1 MTFLLKLTQN
11 FTRDWF
17 PSDLSRDCNARTLNR
32 RNKPEYAVGSGRE
45 PICYSSQFLELIIL
59 ILHSPFHP
67 QLPLLKWK
75 GNLVII
81 TLIPNSFRSSC
92 HFNVLSHI
100 LSHMVGLCLLRRM
113 TSNFRASKVHQ
124 PNKAICKYVVCFE
137 QTFCSGSI
145 WLTRIIKHLNKNHC
159 LLPLE
164 SVQRVRDSL
173 EGWQETRY
181 IVLGAIQT
189 NTEGPVCH
197 LPPTPTPS
205 AWVPVQSF

>member
-1 MTFLLKLTQN
+1 MPGHWTGEISLNKQWGVGENPSVTPHN
-11 FTRDWF
+11 FQSWSSSF
-17 PSDLSRDCNARTLNR
+17 YLPPST
-32 RNKPEYAVGSGRE
+32 
-45 PICYSSQFLELIIL
+45 
-59 ILHSPFHP
+59 P

-81 TLIPNSFRSSC
+81 TLIPSSFRSSC

-164 SVQRVRDSL
+164 SVQLVRDSL